1 MAQFG
6 GLCEQMPNMKM
17 RQSEGLCE
25 QNAQYEKLR
34 QSNGLCAQMFNIEIR
49 QVECTCE
56 QVFNMKI

>member
-34 QSNGLCAQMFNIEIR
+34 QS
-49 QVECTCE
+49 
-56 QVFNMKI
+56 K